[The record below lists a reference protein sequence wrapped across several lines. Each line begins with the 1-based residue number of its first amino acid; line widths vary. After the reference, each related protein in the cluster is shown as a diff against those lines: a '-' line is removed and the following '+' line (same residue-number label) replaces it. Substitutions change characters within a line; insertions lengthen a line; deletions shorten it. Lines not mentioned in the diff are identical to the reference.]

1 MVPWGRLHPILHP
14 ILSIPLLL
22 WLNLAQSSSKAVL
35 RGWGREG
42 VSSGGAILSL
52 EYLPLGEPT
61 WQDSTLVRSVPHRP
75 CEGNASSGQT
85 SATQQRQDHLM
96 LH

>member
-1 MVPWGRLHPILHP
+1 M
-14 ILSIPLLL
+14 PLLL

-42 VSSGGAILSL
+42 VSSGGAILST
-52 EYLPLGEPT
+52 EYLLLGEPSAPAPT
-61 WQDSTLVRSVPHRP
+61 WQDSALVKSVPHRP

-96 LH
+96 LC